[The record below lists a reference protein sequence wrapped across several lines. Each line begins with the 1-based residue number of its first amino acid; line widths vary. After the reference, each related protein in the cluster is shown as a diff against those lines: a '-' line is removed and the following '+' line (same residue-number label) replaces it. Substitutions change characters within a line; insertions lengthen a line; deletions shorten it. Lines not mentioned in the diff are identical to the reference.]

1 MTTTELKLDFGKIT
15 FENNILIAEMNE
27 GVLLDVENNRILLE
41 IGRKTFKNGS
51 YGYISNRVNSYGVN
65 PMVYL
70 ESASTPTL
78 KAIAV
83 VTTNPLCRQNAI
95 LERQFYKDRNSFE
108 IFETLEEA
116 IEWIKY
122 KI

>member
-1 MTTTELKLDFGKIT
+1 MNNTEFKLDFGKVT
-15 FENNILIAEMNE
+15 FEDNILIATLNE
-27 GVLLDVENNRILLE
+27 GILLDIGKNRKLLE
-41 IGRKTFKNGS
+41 IGRQTFNNGS
-51 YGYISNRVNSYGVN
+51 YGYISNRINSYGVN

-83 VTTNPLCRQNAI
+83 VTTNPVCRQNAI
-95 LERQFYKDRNSFE
+95 LERQFYKDGNSFE
-108 IFETLEEA
+108 IFQTLEEA
-116 IEWIKY
+116 INWIKN